1 MIFFFCFKIAW
12 FFTDFFPTYFLQTF
26 YVDFEDSSDYELNTS
41 STDNSNSTL
50 TEEMSSEEDGT
61 LIAEKE
67 EDEDEIEIMRDL
79 PGKK

>member
-1 MIFFFCFKIAW
+1 
-12 FFTDFFPTYFLQTF
+12 
-26 YVDFEDSSDYELNTS
+26 
-41 STDNSNSTL
+41 
-50 TEEMSSEEDGT
+50 MSSEEDGT